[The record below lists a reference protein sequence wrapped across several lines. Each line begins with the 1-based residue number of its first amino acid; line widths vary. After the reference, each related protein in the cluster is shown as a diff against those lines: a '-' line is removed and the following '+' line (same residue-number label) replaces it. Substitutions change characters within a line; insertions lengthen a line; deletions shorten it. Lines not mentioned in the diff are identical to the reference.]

1 MHRLYAFQQRL
12 ALTSSESSALLS
24 VVVLLLVGFCVRYAE
39 GQAAVPVGGSYA
51 ALDSTFTAR
60 STPPA
65 GSLAD
70 SVRADLVLLAASA
83 EAAPAAEPRTPRR
96 PANAGPVRMNV
107 NTASGTLL
115 QRLPGIGPKMAERI
129 IEYRTAHGDFARPRD
144 VIRVKGI
151 GPKTFEKLA
160 PYLFVEADFV
170 EAEQVAAAVEAGGR

>member
-24 VVVLLLVGFCVRYAE
+24 VVVLLLVGCCVRYAE

-65 GSLAD
+65 SEVLPD
-70 SVRADLVLLAASA
+70 SARTDAALASA
-83 EAAPAAEPRTPRR
+83 EAAAEEPRTPRR
-96 PANAGPVRMNV
+96 PAKAGPVRMNV

-160 PYLFVEADFV
+160 PYLFVETDFAEAD
-170 EAEQVAAAVEAGGR
+170 QVAAAGGADGR